1 MGQFVELVNQSKK
14 GKRKD
19 EYGRC
24 KIYIHCVK
32 NKIGFIPTSWKA
44 KLGISLP
51 LLILNFQE
59 RILCAQA
66 QHNLSKYKEL
76 VNS

>member
-24 KIYIHCVK
+24 KICIHCVK
-32 NKIGFIPTSWKA
+32 KIKLVLPNPKA
-44 KLGISLP
+44 KRGI
-51 LLILNFQE
+51 NTWG
-59 RILCAQA
+59 
-66 QHNLSKYKEL
+66 
-76 VNS
+76 